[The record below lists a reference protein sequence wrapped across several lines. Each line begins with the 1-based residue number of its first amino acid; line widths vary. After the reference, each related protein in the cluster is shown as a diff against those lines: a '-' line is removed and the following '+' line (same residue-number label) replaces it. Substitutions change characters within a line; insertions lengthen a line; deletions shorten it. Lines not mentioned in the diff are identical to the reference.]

1 VLALL
6 TMYRMK
12 DKLQRV
18 APNQTLWQLA
28 IDRDVLRKFKARCAE
43 VGKTMREQ
51 VEELVIA
58 WLRKKE

>member
-1 VLALL
+1 MSA
-6 TMYRMK
+6 MK
-12 DKLQRV
+12 ATRPRV
-18 APNQTLWQLA
+18 TPDQTLWQLA

>member
-1 VLALL
+1 
-6 TMYRMK
+6 MK

-58 WLRKKE
+58 WLRKKD